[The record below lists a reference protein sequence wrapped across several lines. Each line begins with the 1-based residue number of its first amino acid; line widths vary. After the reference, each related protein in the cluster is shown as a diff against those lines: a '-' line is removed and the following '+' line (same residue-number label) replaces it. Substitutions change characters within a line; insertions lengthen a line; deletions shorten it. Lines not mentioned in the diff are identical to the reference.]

1 MRVELALFDRDALLD
16 RREILAAATQQT
28 ESSPFNRA
36 SHKLGNEAAMVLN
49 GNTLREM

>member
-28 ESSPFNRA
+28 ESSPFYRTRR
-36 SHKLGNEAAMVLN
+36 KLGNETAIVLN
-49 GNTLREM
+49 GNTLCEI